1 MTIICA
7 VTIKEQDKAR
17 AKEESLIGHKQLKL
31 LISELES
38 LEPTMPCLQMPCTA
52 CKRACQRRR
61 AREQRE
67 QRARTRSKVVVVGS
81 AATATDGADGAADGP
96 GVADLSGTNT
106 AVDESGT
113 AVPETAGL
121 TAAGGISADG
131 TQGDADDTAAGG
143 TGRLFASSSTA
154 AAAVSSSS
162 SRASSY
168 WVQPWGTP
176 STLGVDALA
185 STLER
190 LADAHADTA
199 AAGADNMWAAQQ
211 QRGGGGRKRR
221 ASSVSATA
229 SVSDLADM
237 VEEANMNS
245 EGGGAEVYVDYYTV
259 ALKLAKAGAPAQR
272 AKEIAAIF
280 GKRQQRG
287 YGAVG
292 AAAAYGGLYGGGI
305 GGGGG
310 AGRRTGGTLGGGS
323 GGGGNGMQQQQRGVL
338 GQRHRRPSSGQLSH
352 RSIPPNL
359 TPYTQQQPA
368 HENEDTA
375 ARAARTAAAVSAAV
389 GLGEGLTVAEVVSQ
403 TAAQLG
409 ITGNASQDS
418 TAVAGAGGAG
428 GGQQLSLAATLDRCM
443 VELGLPSSPAAAGG
457 VTVRQ
462 RAAMV
467 AAELG
472 IATGWP
478 QST

>member
-1 MTIICA
+1 MTIILCA

-67 QRARTRSKVVVVGS
+67 HRARTRSKVVVVGS
-81 AATATDGADGAADGP
+81 ATADADAGADGDG
-96 GVADLSGTNT
+96 GATNMSGTNT
-106 AVDESGT
+106 AVDESGA
-113 AVPETAGL
+113 AVPETVGL
-121 TAAGGISADG
+121 TAAGAGGKPAVG
-131 TQGDADDTAAGG
+131 AQGDADGTVAGG
-143 TGRLFASSSTA
+143 SGRLFASSSTT
-154 AAAVSSSS
+154 AAVSSSSSS

-190 LADAHADTA
+190 LADAHADDG
-199 AAGADNMWAAQQ
+199 AAGTDNMWAAQQ
-211 QRGGGGRKRR
+211 QREGGGGGGRKRR

-237 VEEANMNS
+237 VEEANANS

-280 GKRQQRG
+280 GKRQQRR
-287 YGAVG
+287 YGAID
-292 AAAAYGGLYGGGI
+292 AAAYGGSYGGGGI
-305 GGGGG
+305 GGG
-310 AGRRTGGTLGGGS
+310 AGSRTGGVLGGGK
-323 GGGGNGMQQQQRGVL
+323 QHQRGVL

-352 RSIPPNL
+352 RSIAPNL
-359 TPYTQQQPA
+359 IPHTQQQQQQQPQSQSQ
-368 HENEDTA
+368 EGEDTA
-375 ARAARTAAAVSAAV
+375 ARTAASVSAV
-389 GLGEGLTVAEVVSQ
+389 GVGDGLTVVEVVTQ
-403 TAAQLG
+403 AAAQLG
-409 ITGNASQDS
+409 IDASQGS
-418 TAVAGAGGAG
+418 TAAAGGGVAGS
-428 GGQQLSLAATLDRCM
+428 GQQLSLAATLDRCM
-443 VELGLPSSPAAAGG
+443 AELGLPSAAATGAGEAGGGG

-478 QST
+478 